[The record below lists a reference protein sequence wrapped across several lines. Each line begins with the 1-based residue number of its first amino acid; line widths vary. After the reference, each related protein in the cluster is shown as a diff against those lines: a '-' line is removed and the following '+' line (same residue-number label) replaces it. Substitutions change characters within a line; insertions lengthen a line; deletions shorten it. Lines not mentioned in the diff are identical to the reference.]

1 MEIDYLDDINGHD
14 QNIVRLYNFNKA
26 EAILFRDLLKDTIIN
41 KRQKLDLSEVDFI
54 EPRNCN
60 LIFGLFK
67 SDEGIL
73 TKDNETFFCILT
85 LDGFHKMIELIEPF
99 CNKESRGYQYLYDID
114 NPIDLMLCPSA
125 TYDEDDDILEDE
137 EFLD

>member
-1 MEIDYLDDINGHD
+1 MEIDYIENFNGLDENL
-14 QNIVRLYNFNKA
+14 VRLYNFDQKEANK
-26 EAILFRDLLKDTIIN
+26 FRELLEETVIN
-41 KRQKLDLSEVDFI
+41 KKQKLNLAEVDFI

-85 LDGFHKMIELIEPF
+85 LESFKNMVKLIEPF
-99 CNKESRGYQYLYDID
+99 CVKESRTHQYLYDVD
-114 NPIDLMLCPSA
+114 TPTDLLFCPSA
-125 TYDEDDDILEDE
+125 TAQ
-137 EFLD
+137 

>member
-1 MEIDYLDDINGHD
+1 MELDYIANINGHD
-14 QNIVRLYNFNKA
+14 ENLVRLYNFNKA
-26 EAILFRDLLKDTIIN
+26 EAIKFRNLLKETIIE

-67 SDEGIL
+67 SDAGIL

-85 LDGFHKMIELIEPF
+85 LSGFETMLKLIAPF
-99 CNKESRGYQYLYDID
+99 CEKETRSYQYLYDID
-114 NPIDLMLCPSA
+114 NPTDLLFCPSA
-125 TYDEDDDILEDE
+125 TSYE
-137 EFLD
+137 E